1 MEKKG
6 RNEKGGKGKL
16 AAADRPEKDRQY
28 FADELEKMR
37 RRRAEWEILEAQY
50 MNAEKALLE
59 KTVELEKRVSELDCL
74 YSISDLIENEDSLE
88 NILRGTVN
96 LLPSATEFP
105 ENASARLS
113 LYGQEYKTDTY
124 RETSWKLVRPIFV
137 RGAGAGFLELN
148 YVKEPE
154 RDGRPVFRESEQ
166 KLFRSVA
173 ERLGRIVER
182 KDAEERLRE
191 SEEKYSNVVESAR
204 DGVVIIQDY
213 IFKYANAAMAEISGY
228 PVEALRGMLFLDLF
242 TPDQRDLIHERYEL
256 RLSGGQTPPAV
267 YETKVRKQDG
277 TSTHV
282 EISFTVIRFDGKPAD
297 MGFVR
302 DITDRIKA
310 EEEIRKLAYHD
321 PLTGVP
327 NRFLFNEQFNLARA
341 RAFRYRERI
350 ALLLLDLDKFKE
362 INDTLGHKMGDLLL
376 QAVGRRLQE
385 LIRQEDVVA
394 RIGGD
399 KFIVLLQEIRRPK
412 DAEAM
417 AEKIVHAF
425 RKPFHIEG
433 HELSVTTSVGI
444 ALYPDHGGDLD
455 LLMKN
460 ADKAMYA
467 VKTESRDGF
476 RTYGSDP
483 A

>member
-1 MEKKG
+1 
-6 RNEKGGKGKL
+6 
-16 AAADRPEKDRQY
+16 
-28 FADELEKMR
+28 
-37 RRRAEWEILEAQY
+37 
-50 MNAEKALLE
+50 
-59 KTVELEKRVSELDCL
+59 
-74 YSISDLIENEDSLE
+74 
-88 NILRGTVN
+88 
-96 LLPSATEFP
+96 
-105 ENASARLS
+105 
-113 LYGQEYKTDTY
+113 
-124 RETSWKLVRPIFV
+124 
-137 RGAGAGFLELN
+137 
-148 YVKEPE
+148 
-154 RDGRPVFRESEQ
+154 
-166 KLFRSVA
+166 
-173 ERLGRIVER
+173 
-182 KDAEERLRE
+182 
-191 SEEKYSNVVESAR
+191 
-204 DGVVIIQDY
+204 
-213 IFKYANAAMAEISGY
+213 
-228 PVEALRGMLFLDLF
+228 
-242 TPDQRDLIHERYEL
+242 
-256 RLSGGQTPPAV
+256 
-267 YETKVRKQDG
+267 
-277 TSTHV
+277 
-282 EISFTVIRFDGKPAD
+282 

-302 DITDRIKA
+302 DITDRVKA

-362 INDTLGHKMGDLLL
+362 INATLGHKMGDLLL

-399 KFIVLLQEIRRPK
+399 EFIVLLQEIQRPK

-476 RTYGSDP
+476 RTCGSDP
-483 A
+483 P

>member
-1 MEKKG
+1 
-6 RNEKGGKGKL
+6 L
-16 AAADRPEKDRQY
+16 TAADQVVTNREKIV
-28 FADELEKMR
+28 DELEKMR

-59 KTVELEKRVSELDCL
+59 KTQELEKRVGELDCL

-96 LLPSATEFP
+96 LLPSAMEFP
-105 ENASARLS
+105 EHASARLC
-113 LYGQEYKTDTY
+113 LYGQEYKTDAY
-124 RETSWKLVRPIFV
+124 RETYWKLVRPIFV

-148 YVKEPE
+148 YAREPD
-154 RDGRPVFRESEQ
+154 RGDRPVFRESEQ

-182 KDAEERLRE
+182 KEAEERLRE
-191 SEEKYSNVVESAR
+191 SEEKYATVVESAR
-204 DGVVIIQDY
+204 DGIVIIQDRV
-213 IFKYANAAMAEISGY
+213 FKYANMAMAELSGY
-228 PVEALRGMLFLDLF
+228 PVDALNGMPFLDIF

-256 RLSGGQTPPAV
+256 RLSGGQTPPPV
-267 YETKVRKQDG
+267 YETKIQRHDG
-277 TSTHV
+277 TQTNV

-341 RAFRYRERI
+341 RAFRYSERI

-385 LIRQEDVVA
+385 LVRKEDVVA

-399 KFIVLLQEIRRPK
+399 EFIVLLQEIRRQK
-412 DAEAM
+412 DAETM

-425 RKPFHIEG
+425 RQPFHIEG
-433 HELSVTTSVGI
+433 HDLSVTTSVGI

-460 ADKAMYA
+460 ADKAMYT

-476 RTYGSDP
+476 RTYGPDP